1 MVHRSID
8 PVHHLFNT
16 KIIRLIQE
24 IPVLH
29 KAS

>member
-1 MVHRSID
+1 MVHGFID

-24 IPVLH
+24 ILVLH
-29 KAS
+29 KTP